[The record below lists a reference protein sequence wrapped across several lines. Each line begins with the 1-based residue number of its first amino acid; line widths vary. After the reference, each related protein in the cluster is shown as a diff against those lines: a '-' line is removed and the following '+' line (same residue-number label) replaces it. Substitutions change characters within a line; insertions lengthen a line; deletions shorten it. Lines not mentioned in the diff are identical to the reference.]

1 MMMSD
6 DEHARREAA
15 MERMLANPMPR
26 DLARAVAEEIEPHTL
41 NAGIK
46 HREVMIAVK
55 IAYPLIRDYLR
66 EHPEALA
73 AGSTDG
79 D

>member
-1 MMMSD
+1 MMTD
-6 DEHARREAA
+6 EEHARREAA

-26 DLARAVAEEIEPHTL
+26 DLSEAVAHEIEPHTL
-41 NAGIK
+41 NAYLK
-46 HREVMIAVK
+46 HAEVMIAVE

-73 AGSTDG
+73 DGSTDG
-79 D
+79 A

>member
-1 MMMSD
+1 MMTD

-26 DLARAVAEEIEPHTL
+26 ELSQAVADEIEPHTL
-41 NAGIK
+41 NAAIK
-46 HREVMIAVK
+46 HREVMIAVE

-66 EHPEALA
+66 DHPEALA
-73 AGSTDG
+73 EDASGG
-79 D
+79 A

>member
-1 MMMSD
+1 MTD
-6 DEHARREAA
+6 DEHARREAS

-26 DLARAVAEEIEPHTL
+26 DLSQAVAAEIEPHTL

-46 HREVMIAVK
+46 HREVMIAVE

-66 EHPEALA
+66 ENPEALA
-73 AGSTDG
+73 DG
-79 D
+79 DTGGA